1 MKTRVEHWSLVIA
14 LIALVLAI
22 VAIVIMSFSKSQCTG
37 VQGGSLTLI
46 SICATFV
53 VGIGFINAFT
63 VYRLEKKIANIEPMH
78 EELKRLKKQANI
90 LFHYSWGLAYI
101 NNQPYAA
108 ISEFWTGFLK
118 AVKNDDASRA
128 YSCIC
133 CIQGVIDNVIE
144 KTDTNTPDK
153 DGIENLPTEVP
164 SEISNS
170 KMYKIFKDKI
180 DSIMSYIKQIRQ

>member
-1 MKTRVEHWSLVIA
+1 MKMRVEHWSLVIA

-22 VAIVIMSFSKSQCTG
+22 VAILLMLFSKSQCTG
-37 VQGGSLTLI
+37 IQGGSLTLI

-53 VGIGFINAFT
+53 VGLGFINAFT
-63 VYRLEKKIANIEPMH
+63 VFRLEKKIADIEPMCD
-78 EELKRLKKQANI
+78 ELKGLKKQANI

-118 AVKNDDASRA
+118 AIKNDDASRA

-133 CIQGVIDNVIE
+133 CIQGVIDNVI
-144 KTDTNTPDK
+144 KDTNTLNK

-164 SEISNS
+164 SDISNS
-170 KMYKIFKDKI
+170 KMYKIFKDKVE
-180 DSIMSYIKQIRQ
+180 SIMSYTKQIKQ